1 MNLKFDKNKIK
12 KKTLAQ
18 NKCHSYNDVRL
29 SVQVSIIECQ
39 EVNYVRK

>member
-1 MNLKFDKNKIK
+1 MITKININKFS

-29 SVQVSIIECQ
+29 SVQVRMIDGK
-39 EVNYVRK
+39 EVLYV